1 MAGDAEMR
9 QFDRFGPKGNKQM
22 VKKLDLFLVLWSCL
36 CISILPACS
45 SDQSG
50 GISPQPSFDPTET
63 TMPTIPPP
71 AATATPTELPPSETL
86 VPIITPTPTKKNDM
100 ELRLG
105 LHTTQ
110 AVGEKKY
117 VVILAD
123 FPDVERKMPIE
134 KLSAR
139 MVYFMS
145 EYFTD
150 ASYHKLDFEGV
161 ITKRYMLP
169 HPVGYYK
176 ISPHNLEVDRNK
188 VLSLVSDV
196 VNAADADIQ
205 FSKDLYVMI
214 SLGATMDEYGMIGY
228 SAVPGM
234 LGFKSDLPITT
245 QSGEEIVNAVVFCE
259 NAHLGTFIHDTLH
272 MLGGVID
279 NKRVT
284 PCLYDQDL
292 QAIYTSAD
300 DWAKILINMGF
311 WDPLSSH
318 FPYDRGLPPS
328 GLSSWTKLRLNWI
341 DPAKIALVLPGQT
354 TNVRLDPLADENGA
368 TLVVKI
374 PISDSTYYLVENRQP
389 VLSDVNLPS
398 SGILI
403 LYADDRV
410 DEGRHGNG
418 PVKIMDANPQV
429 PYMNNAAYDIGKNS
443 VFIDNL
449 NGVAVVLLK
458 KDGLVY
464 EIQITTPDKA
474 SFK

>member
-1 MAGDAEMR
+1 
-9 QFDRFGPKGNKQM
+9 M
-22 VKKLDLFLVLWSCL
+22 VKKLGSIPFIWVCFCL
-36 CISILPACS
+36 SILSACS
-45 SDQSG
+45 SGQSG
-50 GISPQPSFDPTET
+50 EIDIQTNVSPTEAAT
-63 TMPTIPPP
+63 LTSPPP
-71 AATATPTELPPSETL
+71 APTDTPTELPPTETL
-86 VPIITPTPTKKNDM
+86 APTIAPTATKMTDM

-110 AVGEKKY
+110 AVGKKKY

-123 FPDVERKMPIE
+123 FPDVERRIPVE
-134 KLSAR
+134 KLSGR
-139 MVYFMS
+139 MADFVSNYFS
-145 EYFTD
+145 D
-150 ASYHKLDFEGV
+150 ASYHKLDLDGV

-169 HPVGYYK
+169 HPVEYYK

-196 VNAADADIQ
+196 VNAADAEVQ

-214 SLGATMDEYGMIGY
+214 ALGATMNEYGMIGY

-234 LGFKSDLPITT
+234 LGFKSDSPITT

-279 NKRVT
+279 NKRMT

-292 QAIYTSAD
+292 QSLYTSPD

-318 FPYDRGLPPS
+318 FPSNRELPPT

-341 DPAKIALVLPGQT
+341 DPTKIMLVNPGET
-354 TNVRLDPLADENGA
+354 TTVRLDPLASENGA

-374 PISDSTYYLVENRQP
+374 PLSDSTYYLVENRQP
-389 VLSDVNLPS
+389 VSSDVNLPS
-398 SGILI
+398 SGVLI

-410 DEGRHGNG
+410 DEGRHGKA

-429 PYMNNAAYDIGKNS
+429 PYLNDAAYDIGKNT
-443 VFIDNL
+443 VFTDNL
-449 NGVAVVLLK
+449 NGVAIVLLK

-464 EIQITTPDKA
+464 EILITTPDKA
-474 SFK
+474 TSK

>member
-1 MAGDAEMR
+1 MAR
-9 QFDRFGPKGNKQM
+9 KPCLPKIIWFF
-22 VKKLDLFLVLWSCL
+22 VCLF
-36 CISILPACS
+36 ILSACS
-45 SDQSG
+45 SNQSG
-50 GISPQPSFDPTET
+50 GLETPISSPPTRT
-63 TMPTIPPP
+63 AALTRSSP
-71 AATATPTELPPSETL
+71 AATATLTSPP
-86 VPIITPTPTKKNDM
+86 PTKTTIPTISPTSTEITDI

-110 AVGEKKY
+110 AVGIKKY

-123 FPDVERKMPIE
+123 FPDVERKLSID
-134 KLSAR
+134 KLSGR
-139 MVYFMS
+139 MLDFVSDYFS
-145 EYFTD
+145 T
-150 ASYHKLDFEGV
+150 ASYKKLNFEG
-161 ITKRYMLP
+161 IMTRRYVLP
-169 HPVGYYK
+169 HPVGYYR
-176 ISPHNLEVDRNK
+176 ISAHNLEVDRSK

-214 SLGATMDEYGMIGY
+214 ALGATQNEYGMIGY

-234 LGFKSDLPITT
+234 LQFSSDSPITT

-279 NKRVT
+279 GKRMT

-292 QAIYTSAD
+292 QTTANNEE

-318 FPYDRGLPPS
+318 FPYDRSLPPS

-341 DPAKIALVLPGQT
+341 DPAQIVLVRPGET
-354 TNVRLDPLADENGA
+354 TTVRLDPLAGEAGA

-374 PISDSTYYLVENRQP
+374 PLSDSTYYLVENRQP
-389 VLSDVNLPS
+389 VSADANLPS
-398 SGILI
+398 SGVLV

-410 DEGRHGNG
+410 NEARHGNA
-418 PVKIMDANPQV
+418 PVRIMDANPGV
-429 PYMNNAAYDIGKNS
+429 PYMNDAAYDIGRNS
-443 VFIDNL
+443 VFIDST
-449 NGVAVVLLK
+449 NGVAVVLLR
-458 KDGLVY
+458 KDGLIY
-464 EIQITTPDKA
+464 EIQVTTPDKVN
-474 SFK
+474 SH